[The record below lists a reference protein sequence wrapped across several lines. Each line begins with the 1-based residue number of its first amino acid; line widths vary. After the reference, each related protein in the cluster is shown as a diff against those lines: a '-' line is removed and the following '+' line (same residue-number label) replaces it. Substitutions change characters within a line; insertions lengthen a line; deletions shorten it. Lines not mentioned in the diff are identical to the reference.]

1 MILEDPCAKD
11 EADFLVAQM
20 PGGIVAITP
29 ISANANKACAAGII
43 DYEEWQVI
51 GGSIMVD
58 PRLADD
64 LICHLQNDG
73 FRIAE
78 E

>member
-1 MILEDPCAKD
+1 MILDNPCAKD
-11 EADFLVAQM
+11 EADSLVAQM
-20 PGGIVAITP
+20 PGGMVALTP
-29 ISANANKACAAGII
+29 ISADATKACDVGVI

-58 PRLADD
+58 HRLADD
-64 LICHLQNDG
+64 LICHLQEDG

>member
-1 MILEDPCAKD
+1 MIRSCSGEV
-11 EADFLVAQM
+11 DFLVANLGSM
-20 PGGIVAITP
+20 VALTP
-29 ISANANKACAAGII
+29 ISADANKACDVGVI

-58 PRLADD
+58 PRMASD
-64 LICHLQNDG
+64 LLENLRGQG
-73 FRIAE
+73 FTIGE

>member
-1 MILEDPCAKD
+1 MILENPCAKD
-11 EADFLVAQM
+11 AADFLVAEM
-20 PGGIVAITP
+20 VGGMVALTP
-29 ISANANKACAAGII
+29 ISADASKACDVGVI

-58 PRLADD
+58 HRMVDD
-64 LICHLQNDG
+64 LIRHLREDG
-73 FRIAE
+73 FTITE